1 MQGTIVWV
9 PAGLPVPRDVLSLLE
24 GARTSAFAAFVRE
37 DGGSGEVEGRGGDA
51 AAKRSRGISAG
62 NKSKVENILQGAL
75 CVFVCV
81 VPCYVMWFLLA
92 LLVLVTSAN
101 EKGRVSCAQAV
112 LASCSAVWWLPLVL
126 VPSPKHLPGPGTI
139 QCLLLV

>member
-1 MQGTIVWV
+1 
-9 PAGLPVPRDVLSLLE
+9 VLTLLE

-37 DGGSGEVEGRGGDA
+37 DGGSGGGGEGEGRGGDV

-62 NKSKVENILQGAL
+62 NKSKVENTLQGAL

-101 EKGRVSCAQAV
+101 EKVRVSCAQAQ
-112 LASCSAVWWLPLVL
+112 LCWLVVALCGGY
-126 VPSPKHLPGPGTI
+126 HF
-139 QCLLLV
+139 